1 MTNYALIRVSDDKK
15 QDLET
20 QKHAIKSYCS
30 KNNVE
35 INKWHEFR
43 ISGSK
48 FDRTQR
54 GITHVINLLQPGDH
68 LITTDLPRLGRESV
82 SDLMEI
88 VLKIINRGATLHFCY
103 SGETLSKADQN
114 SPSKLF
120 TTLAES
126 WSAWHFAVERSQKAK
141 SAIDRRRKAG
151 LHNGRKQGSYVKSKL
166 DAHEHTIISMKNDGL
181 SEYRI
186 AEHFNVERT
195 TLRSWL
201 KRRNEIIRKAQELK
215 IWQLGMSITDLKIAL
230 NKQL

>member
-54 GITHVINLLQPGDH
+54 GITHVINLLQPNDH
-68 LITTDLPRLGRESV
+68 LITTDLPRLGRQSV

-88 VLKIINRGATLHFCY
+88 VLKIINKGT
-103 SGETLSKADQN
+103 Q
-114 SPSKLF
+114 PI
-120 TTLAES
+120 
-126 WSAWHFAVERSQKAK
+126 V
-141 SAIDRRRKAG
+141 
-151 LHNGRKQGSYVKSKL
+151 
-166 DAHEHTIISMKNDGL
+166 
-181 SEYRI
+181 
-186 AEHFNVERT
+186 
-195 TLRSWL
+195 
-201 KRRNEIIRKAQELK
+201 
-215 IWQLGMSITDLKIAL
+215 
-230 NKQL
+230 